1 MGNADLPYTYRN
13 SKKLAGG
20 KWRDYWRFRRN
31 GVDTPLPG
39 APGDKAFHTR
49 YSELIAQAE
58 QREEADAAKKADRH
72 SFQWLCDS
80 YLDST
85 EFKSLSEKTQDDY
98 RKTIEDRLVPA
109 LGPERFDCINRASIK
124 LIRDAVLKE
133 GLSARSANKVK
144 QVASLLYTW
153 ADDEELLPEDF
164 INPGM
169 KLKKVKGKSKPI
181 TIWSP
186 EEIAHYLAN
195 CQPFMVTPV
204 MLALYTGQRRED
216 LVQMEWA
223 DCLGDIVRVRQNK
236 TGEPLDIPCHPALKA
251 HLASI
256 RTKFGG
262 AIIRAQDGKPMN
274 AGSLSAAMNRAV
286 AAIDGMPHR
295 TMHGLRYAA
304 AGALEVAGCTVA
316 QIQSVIGH
324 RTYQMAMQ
332 YARQRRDA
340 EAAMARLQQSA

>member
-13 SKKLAGG
+13 SKKLATG
-20 KWRDYWRFRRN
+20 KYQDYWRFRRN

-39 APGDKAFHTR
+39 APGEQAFHAR

-58 QREEADAAKKADRH
+58 QRELAAAAAQIERH
-72 SFQWLCDS
+72 SFAWLCDS

-85 EFKSLSEKTQDDY
+85 EFKTLSEKTQDDY
-98 RKTIEDRLVPA
+98 RKTIDDRLKPA
-109 LGPERFDCINRASIK
+109 LGPERFDCITRAGIK
-124 LIRDAVLKE
+124 IIRDEVLKE
-133 GLSARSANKVK
+133 GLSPRSANKVK

-169 KLKKVKGKSKPI
+169 KLKRVKGKSKPI

-186 EEIAHYLAN
+186 EETAHFLAD

-216 LVQMEWA
+216 LVRMEWS
-223 DCLGDIVRVRQNK
+223 DCLGDMVRVRQNK
-236 TGEPLDIPCHPALKA
+236 TGEQLDIPCHPELKK
-251 HLASI
+251 HLDTI

-262 AIIRAQDGKPMN
+262 AIIRAQDGKPMTV
-274 AGSLSAAMNRAV
+274 GGLSAALNRAV
-286 AAIDGMPHR
+286 ANIAGMPHR
-295 TMHGLRYAA
+295 TLHGLRYAA
-304 AGALEVAGCTVA
+304 AGALEVAGCSVV
-316 QIQSVIGH
+316 QIQSIVGH

-340 EAAMARLQQSA
+340 EAAIARLPQSA